1 MSRDKEIYDEI
12 SELFKKL
19 NQAYQEHI
27 RSILGV
33 MNDFI
38 FSAAPADEKEIVSLI
53 QSDVLVFEDMLAGY
67 INSFLGSRKITN
79 NYNVYLKKHKF
90 YSEEHLNKLK
100 KNLNEEEIFYLSEY
114 LKEMDKMKYLYES
127 LL

>member
-1 MSRDKEIYDEI
+1 M
-12 SELFKKL
+12 
-19 NQAYQEHI
+19 
-27 RSILGV
+27 
-33 MNDFI
+33 
-38 FSAAPADEKEIVSLI
+38 
-53 QSDVLVFEDMLAGY
+53 LVFEDMLAGY